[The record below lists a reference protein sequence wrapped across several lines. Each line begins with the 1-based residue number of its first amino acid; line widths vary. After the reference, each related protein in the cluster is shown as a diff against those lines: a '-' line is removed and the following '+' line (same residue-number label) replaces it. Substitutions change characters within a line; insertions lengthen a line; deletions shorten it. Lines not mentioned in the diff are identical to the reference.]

1 MPMPLWWG
9 KINKRIFNPIELRR
23 GKRPTLTHVGRKS
36 GREYVTPLD
45 AHEVDGGFLFI
56 LVYGSDCDWVQN
68 ILASGTATL
77 RKGGTAF
84 ELANPRVITRDEVQP
99 LLGEGLKIPGG
110 PIKLEEFLRM
120 DLADA
125 G

>member
-9 KINKRIFNPIELRR
+9 KINKRVFNPIELRR

-45 AHEVDGGFLFI
+45 AHEVDGGYLFI

-68 ILASGTATL
+68 ILASGSATL
-77 RKGGTAF
+77 RKDGTTF
-84 ELANPRVITRDEVQP
+84 ELANPRVLARDEAQP

-120 DLADA
+120 DLAT
-125 G
+125 